1 MFWEP
6 ALVLADNQRKPSTG
20 AGSQDVVCFFI
31 APTTHANLS
40 GVWPF
45 SFAKLCTLSALV
57 FLAALRFLKLAV
69 YSLHFLRLP

>member
-6 ALVLADNQRKPSTG
+6 ALVLADNQPKPSTG

-31 APTTHANLS
+31 APTTHENLS
-40 GVWPF
+40 GAWLF